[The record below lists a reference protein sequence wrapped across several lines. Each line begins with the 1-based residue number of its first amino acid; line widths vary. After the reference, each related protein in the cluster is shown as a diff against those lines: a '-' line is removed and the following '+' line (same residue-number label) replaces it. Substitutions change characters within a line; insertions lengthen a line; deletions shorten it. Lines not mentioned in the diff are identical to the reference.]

1 MEIIHKY
8 NLTLRG
14 SEIVVIYYG
23 GRLRSLEVVNDS
35 SEVFVHTLK
44 GAVTILETELFTN
57 VEGYEIK
64 LRQLTVNTTNQKI
77 ALWCEFYKMRYGRA
91 YKVAPSE
98 ASKVANIEFSQT
110 LITLFFDTNEWWSKE
125 KTIGRYCANYNE
137 LCRIEQSG
145 GSVGK
150 GKSQTRAD
158 YNDLAETLKRRFG
171 T

>member
-8 NLTLRG
+8 NLTVRD
-14 SEIVVIYYG
+14 SKIVVTYIG
-23 GRLRSLEVVNDS
+23 GRLRSIEVENDS
-35 SEVFVHTLK
+35 SEVLVNTLK
-44 GAVTILETELFTN
+44 NAVTILETDLPVN
-57 VEGYEIK
+57 VEIYKIK

-91 YKVAPSE
+91 YKVAPAE

>member
-8 NLTLRG
+8 NLTVRD
-14 SEIVVIYYG
+14 SKIVVTYIG
-23 GRLRSLEVVNDS
+23 GRLRSIEVENDS
-35 SEVFVHTLK
+35 SEVLVNTLK
-44 GAVTILETELFTN
+44 NAVTILETDLPVN
-57 VEGYEIK
+57 VEIYKIK